1 MYCVKLY
8 FFVRCAKI
16 YQFGFLSLFLVLFQK
31 RGGGK
36 VPPKVDGA
44 ITYGPWGGTGGSMF
58 NDGTYTGI
66 RQINLSRNVGIV
78 SVKVCYDQDGK
89 AVWGSKHGGT
99 GGFRHDRVLYNQ
111 YKLHLS

>member
-1 MYCVKLY
+1 M
-8 FFVRCAKI
+8 
-16 YQFGFLSLFLVLFQK
+16 FLVLFQK

-36 VPPKVDGA
+36 APPKVDGA

>member
-1 MYCVKLY
+1 M
-8 FFVRCAKI
+8 
-16 YQFGFLSLFLVLFQK
+16 
-31 RGGGK
+31 
-36 VPPKVDGA
+36 PPKVDGA

-78 SVKVCYDQDGK
+78 SMKVCYDQDGK

-111 YKLHLS
+111 YKLHLSLELQTACLKYNKIKYSRNFCFFLAQFGR